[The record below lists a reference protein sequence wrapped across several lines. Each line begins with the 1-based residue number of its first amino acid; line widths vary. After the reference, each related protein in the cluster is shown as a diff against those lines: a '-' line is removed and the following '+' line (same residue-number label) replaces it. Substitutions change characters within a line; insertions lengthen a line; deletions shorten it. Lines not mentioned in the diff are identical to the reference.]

1 MTLQEEFEA
10 LDLERNAKYQA
21 MWIAEVKTIYNKLT
35 DILQA
40 SDETYQTMSLEN
52 FLKVHKILTEHEKQ
66 L

>member
-10 LDLERNAKYQA
+10 LDRERNAKYQQ
-21 MWIAEVKTIYNKLT
+21 MWTAEVKAIYNKLT
-35 DILQA
+35 DILQN